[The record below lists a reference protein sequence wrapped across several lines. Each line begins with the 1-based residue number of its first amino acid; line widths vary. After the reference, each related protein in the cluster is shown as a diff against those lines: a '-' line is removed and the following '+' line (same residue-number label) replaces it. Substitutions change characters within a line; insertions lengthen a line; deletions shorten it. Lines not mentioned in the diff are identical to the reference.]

1 MAVMGPPPAESSLTL
16 REQLP
21 ATVASVGDA
30 RQAVRRFASELEVD
44 VDGMVL
50 AVSEAV
56 ANVVTHAY
64 EEGTDGVIELAAS
77 ASPYE
82 VTVVVRDHGRG
93 MDAAD
98 RVSPGAGY
106 GIEIIRRLAQ
116 HVSVEDSRRGVALT
130 MRFRRGGA
138 WSSVR

>member
-1 MAVMGPPPAESSLTL
+1 MMAVMGPSPADSSLTM

-21 ATVASVGDA
+21 ATVSSVAVA
-30 RQAVRRFASELEVD
+30 RRAVRRYAADLEVD
-44 VDGMVL
+44 VDGIVL

-56 ANVVTHAY
+56 ANAVTHGYA
-64 EEGTDGVIELAAS
+64 EDPDGVIDLSAT

-82 VTVVVRDHGRG
+82 VAVVVRDHGRG
-93 MDAAD
+93 LGGG
-98 RVSPGAGY
+98 RPSSHGAGY

-116 HVSVEDSRRGVALT
+116 HVALDDRGDGVALT

-138 WSSVR
+138 WSAR

>member
-1 MAVMGPPPAESSLTL
+1 MMAVMGPPAESLTL
-16 REQLP
+16 RERLP

-30 RQAVRRFASELEVD
+30 RQALRRFVSDLEVD
-44 VDGMVL
+44 VDGIVL

-56 ANVVTHAY
+56 GNVVTHAY
-64 EEGTDGVIELAAS
+64 EDGADGVIELSAS

-93 MDAAD
+93 MDAA
-98 RVSPGAGY
+98 RAVSRGAGY

-116 HVSVEDSRRGVALT
+116 HVSVDDSGRGVALT

-138 WSSVR
+138 WSGVR

>member
-21 ATVASVGDA
+21 ASVASVAAA
-30 RQAVRRFASELEVD
+30 RQAMRTYAAGLEVD

-56 ANVVTHAY
+56 ANAVTHAY
-64 EEGTDGVIELAAS
+64 AADTDGVIDLSAT
-77 ASPYE
+77 ASPFE
-82 VTVVVRDHGRG
+82 VAVVVRDHGRG
-93 MDAAD
+93 FAGAPP
-98 RVSPGAGY
+98 SEGAGY

-116 HVSVEDSRRGVALT
+116 HVAVDDRGDGVALT

-138 WSSVR
+138 WSAR